1 MAELST
7 HSDTNSDDKEENIP
21 HSDVE
26 TGEREALQNNWGYF
40 SKFLKDV
47 KLRGTARLSRDTLKI
62 MKDMKA
68 EMSSFF

>member
-1 MAELST
+1 MLFSADFPLNSNIAKLGT
-7 HSDTNSDDKEENIP
+7 HSDTNSDNKEKNIP

-47 KLRGTARLSRDTLKI
+47 KLRGTVGLFKDTLK
-62 MKDMKA
+62 
-68 EMSSFF
+68 